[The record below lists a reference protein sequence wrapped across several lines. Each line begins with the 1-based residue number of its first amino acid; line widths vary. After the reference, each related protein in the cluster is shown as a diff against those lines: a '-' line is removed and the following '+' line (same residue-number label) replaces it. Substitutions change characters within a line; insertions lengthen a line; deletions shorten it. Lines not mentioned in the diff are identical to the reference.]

1 MNYHIWAIDKSQYL
15 KKLTLIQKNKL
26 LEQFNI
32 MNVKKGD
39 VALKKGTSRAA
50 KLLIMI
56 EGKIIQVQ
64 SYFFIL
70 LFKKKSQKTLIEK
83 GEVFGE

>member
-1 MNYHIWAIDKSQYL
+1 
-15 KKLTLIQKNKL
+15 
-26 LEQFNI
+26 

-70 LFKKKSQKTLIEK
+70 LFKKKS
-83 GEVFGE
+83 